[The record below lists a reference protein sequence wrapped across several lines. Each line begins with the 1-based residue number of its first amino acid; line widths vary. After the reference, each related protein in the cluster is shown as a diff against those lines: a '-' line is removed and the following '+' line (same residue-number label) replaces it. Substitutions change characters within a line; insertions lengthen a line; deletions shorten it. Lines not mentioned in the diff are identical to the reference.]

1 MDEFLFGLDRLP
13 IQMLPSDVSLFFQR
27 YDSDQD
33 GKLGYWELSNALLP
47 IDIRCR
53 DELENRQQ
61 AYDMGYETKE
71 IFKRVLQRCIDVEI
85 QVEAIRKKVITG
97 LQLAAPG
104 GLTSRQVFDQI
115 DWLDRGFIT
124 KTDIKRSIDQL
135 QQHVSEATHQIRSHP
150 DSIEMEALVRRF
162 NKDK

>member
-1 MDEFLFGLDRLP
+1 
-13 IQMLPSDVSLFFQR
+13 MLPSDVSLFFQR

-33 GKLGYWELSNALLP
+33 GKLGFWELSNALLP

-61 AYDMGYETKE
+61 AFDMGYETKE
-71 IFKRVLQRCIDVEI
+71 IFKRVLQRCIDGEI

-124 KTDIKRSIDQL
+124 KTDIKRSID
-135 QQHVSEATHQIRSHP
+135 
-150 DSIEMEALVRRF
+150 
-162 NKDK
+162 